1 MASDL
6 DEVPEAP
13 KVLADENVPRL
24 VARPFDRATGEEALS
39 LPVEPLAPASVLI
52 VAAEVPESSAFEDTT
67 GVATGTLE
75 NP

>member
-6 DEVPEAP
+6 DDVPKAP
-13 KVLADENVPRL
+13 KVLADDDVPSP
-24 VARPFDRATGEEALS
+24 VARPFDRPTGEEALS

-52 VAAEVPESSAFEDTT
+52 VVAEVPESSAFDDTT